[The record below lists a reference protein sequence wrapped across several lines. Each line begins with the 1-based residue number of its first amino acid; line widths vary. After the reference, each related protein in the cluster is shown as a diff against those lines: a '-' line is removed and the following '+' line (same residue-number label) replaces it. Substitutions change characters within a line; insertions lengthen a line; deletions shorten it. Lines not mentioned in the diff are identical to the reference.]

1 MAKVRTDAW
10 WAKLKPA
17 ERDAAYEACLHLPFG
32 QGAALLGEKF
42 GVTPGSSSAYYRF
55 FEQHAP
61 EYTSGAP
68 VRAAIAQRYVEGVA
82 ERSNIPDDAILATIK
97 SEVAAAQMNPGDP
110 ESLCRFAKLFIE
122 MRRLQLET
130 ERQRLDREKFEASER
145 RLEAVKDAVATA
157 KTKGGLTEE
166 TLKKIEEAAG
176 LL

>member
-17 ERDAAYEACLHLPFG
+17 ERDSAYESCLHLPY
-32 QGAALLGEKF
+32 GAGSTLLRERF

-61 EYTSGAP
+61 EYTAGAP

-82 ERSNIPDDAILATIK
+82 EKSNIPDDAILATIK

-122 MRRLQLET
+122 MRKLQLET

-145 RLEAVKDAVATA
+145 RLAAAKGAVSD
-157 KTKGGLTEE
+157 E
-166 TLKKIEEAAG
+166 TLTDEQRVAKVKAIFG
-176 LL
+176 IS

>member
-61 EYTSGAP
+61 EYTAGAP

>member
-32 QGAALLGEKF
+32 QGAALLGAKF

-61 EYTSGAP
+61 EYTAGAP

-145 RLEAVKDAVATA
+145 RLEAAKGAVSDAQLTDAERVEKVKSIFGI
-157 KTKGGLTEE
+157 K
-166 TLKKIEEAAG
+166 
-176 LL
+176 

>member
-1 MAKVRTDAW
+1 
-10 WAKLKPA
+10 
-17 ERDAAYEACLHLPFG
+17 
-32 QGAALLGEKF
+32 
-42 GVTPGSSSAYYRF
+42 
-55 FEQHAP
+55 
-61 EYTSGAP
+61 
-68 VRAAIAQRYVEGVA
+68 
-82 ERSNIPDDAILATIK
+82 
-97 SEVAAAQMNPGDP
+97 MNPGDP